1 MLISGEKMDY
11 VNINNLEIFANHG
24 VFPEENFLGQKF
36 LVSAKMGVDIRKA
49 GLSDDLNNTL
59 NYGEICQYI
68 TDFMKNNTF
77 KLIETVVERLAE
89 KMLLN
94 FELLK
99 SIELTIKKPWAP
111 IGLPLETASITIK
124 RSWHRAFIA
133 LGSNMGDSKAYL
145 DNGLKSLNCD
155 KIKVLK
161 TSEYMVTKAYGYT
174 DQPDFLNACTMVDTL
189 LTPHELLDRLHEIEK
204 EAHRE
209 RIIRWGPR
217 TLDLDIIFY
226 DKLIFEDDELVI
238 PHIDMENR
246 DFVLFPMKEIAPNFR
261 HPILN
266 KTMTQLSEQ
275 LSDR

>member
-1 MLISGEKMDY
+1 MDY